1 MAQQVYFEDVEEGQE
16 IPGYSLYLDEL
27 RMHLQ
32 TSGTQDFHRQHHDEE
47 FAIKQ
52 GTGGRFVNTGFTQAA
67 LGMVLI
73 NWMGEEGWLQ
83 KFSHQMRKMNRPKD
97 TMTMK
102 GKVVK
107 KYLKEGQGWVDCE
120 IWAENEREG
129 VATMGTGIVI
139 LPFRPKH

>member
-32 TSGTQDFHRQHHDEE
+32 TSGGQDFARQHHDEE
-47 FAIKQ
+47 FARSHHNSP
-52 GTGGRFVNTGFTQAA
+52 RFVNTGFTQAA
-67 LGMVLI
+67 VSRVLTDWI
-73 NWMGEEGWLQ
+73 GDEGWLQ
-83 KFSHQMRKMNRPKD
+83 KFGTQMRKMNYPGD

-107 KYLKEGQGWVDCE
+107 KYEKDGQGYVECE
-120 IWAENEREG
+120 VWAENQREG
-129 VATMGTGIVI
+129 ITTPGTATVI
-139 LPFRPKH
+139 LPFRPK